1 MKISAI
7 INQITFLKGVYYSI
21 WFQENKPAFV
31 FIVLPTISFLKGLNE
46 ERTIIQ
52 QSLDK
57 HRNSLLTLPVPLQF
71 TNILRNGGQTDSGL
85 LHPPKGNL
93 MGYFGCATNSINNG
107 IYTSYPSFNKSKAG
121 KERHASVHS
130 AQITNFFLP
139 SALTAS

>member
-52 QSLDK
+52 QSQMCIRDS
-57 HRNSLLTLPVPLQF
+57 HNSCFRP
-71 TNILRNGGQTDSGL
+71 
-85 LHPPKGNL
+85 
-93 MGYFGCATNSINNG
+93 
-107 IYTSYPSFNKSKAG
+107 
-121 KERHASVHS
+121 
-130 AQITNFFLP
+130 
-139 SALTAS
+139 

>member
-71 TNILRNGGQTDSGL
+71 TNILRNGSQTDSGL
-85 LHPPKGNL
+85 LNPPKGNL
-93 MGYFGCATNSINNG
+93 LGYFGCATNSINNG
-107 IYTSYPSFNKSKAG
+107 IYLISLFQQVQSG
-121 KERHASVHS
+121 KRK
-130 AQITNFFLP
+130 TRLCP
-139 SALTAS
+139 

>member
-46 ERTIIQ
+46 EEPLSNNPWTNTGTVSLRS
-52 QSLDK
+52 QSLCSSQIYCVTEVRRTPACSIRLRAISWATSD
-57 HRNSLLTLPVPLQF
+57 VPP
-71 TNILRNGGQTDSGL
+71 TAST
-85 LHPPKGNL
+85 
-93 MGYFGCATNSINNG
+93 MV
-107 IYTSYPSFNKSKAG
+107 YTSYPSFNKSKAG

-130 AQITNFFLP
+130 AQITNFFSLVP
-139 SALTAS
+139 

>member
-71 TNILRNGGQTDSGL
+71 TDILGYGSQLNSSL
-85 LHPPKGNL
+85 LHPSE
-93 MGYFGCATNSINNG
+93 GCFMSQSGCSADSVNNSIYL
-107 IYTSYPSFNKSKAG
+107 I
-121 KERHASVHS
+121 
-130 AQITNFFLP
+130 
-139 SALTAS
+139 ALLQKIQGRKTETDLCP

>member
-71 TNILRNGGQTDSGL
+71 TNILRNGGRRTPACSIRLRAISWATSDV
-85 LHPPKGNL
+85 PPTAST
-93 MGYFGCATNSINNG
+93 MV
-107 IYTSYPSFNKSKAG
+107 YTSYPSFNKSKAG

-130 AQITNFFLP
+130 AQSLIFFSLVP
-139 SALTAS
+139 

>member
-107 IYTSYPSFNKSKAG
+107 I
-121 KERHASVHS
+121 
-130 AQITNFFLP
+130 
-139 SALTAS
+139 

>member
-71 TNILRNGGQTDSGL
+71 TNILRNGSQTDSGRL
-85 LHPPKGNL
+85 QPPTANL
-93 MGYFGCATNSINNG
+93 MGYFGCPTNTKNNVINL
-107 IYTSYPSFNKSKAG
+107 ISLLQQAKSG
-121 KERHASVHS
+121 K
-130 AQITNFFLP
+130 TNTRLCP
-139 SALTAS
+139 